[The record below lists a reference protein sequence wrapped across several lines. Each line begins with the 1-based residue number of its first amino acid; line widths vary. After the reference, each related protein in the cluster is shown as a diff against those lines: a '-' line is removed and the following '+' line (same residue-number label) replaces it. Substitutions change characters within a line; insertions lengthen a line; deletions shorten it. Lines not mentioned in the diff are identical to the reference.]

1 MNYANINQVDNYIFT
16 VNSKVA
22 GGVAIDWTIKEEGS
36 ETAAH
41 TFTAVLTDGAYF
53 QTLTIPVA
61 DVTFKKDTFYTLEGI
76 SNSDV
81 VYRGKLYATDGVLP
95 ASKLSAGVY
104 TENSITNDYIILE

>member
-22 GGVAIDWTIKEEGS
+22 GGVAIDWVIKEEGS
-36 ETAAH
+36 ETAVRS
-41 TFTAVLTDGAYF
+41 FTAVLVDGSYF

-61 DVTFKKDTFYTLEGI
+61 DVTFKKDTFYSLEGT
-76 SNSDV
+76 SNGDV
-81 VYRGKLYATDGVLP
+81 VYRGKIYGVDGVLP
-95 ASKLSAGVY
+95 ASKLSTGVY

>member
-1 MNYANINQVDNYIFT
+1 MNYANINQADNYIFT

-22 GGVAIDWTIKEEGS
+22 GGVAIDWTIKEEGN
-36 ETAAH
+36 ETALH
-41 TFTAVLTDGAYF
+41 TFTSVLTDGSYF

-61 DVTFKKDTFYTLEGI
+61 DVTFKNDTFYTLEGI

-81 VYRGKLYATDGVLP
+81 VYRGKIYAVDGVLP
-95 ASKLSAGVY
+95 SRKLSTGNY